1 MADPKRVIERHV
13 AAFNARDADAEP
25 WSDDADLVA
34 PNGSVLGRE
43 EVLGFLGVF

>member
-13 AAFNARDADAEP
+13 AAFDARDADAEP